1 MGWAK
6 PSVRIQSNQKPRLVA
21 GFSNLPLFALGI
33 LLSGFG
39 LLMIYSSS
47 AVMGLQRYGDAF
59 YFVKKQAFFLAAGWI
74 LYFIVAQ
81 IPIVRLVK
89 VRMVFLAAALLLL
102 VAVFI
107 PGFGAAA
114 GGAQRWLNFG
124 FSRFQ
129 PSEIARLLLVFYIAA
144 TLTLRADRLNSFNR
158 GFLPLLIITGLMM
171 LLLILQ
177 PDFGG
182 AMSVLV
188 LSIALWF
195 IGGVPMT
202 YLAGL
207 FILTLPA
214 IALVVM
220 KAAYRAKRVLTFL
233 DPFAD
238 SQGSGFQVIQSY
250 LAFLNGGWTGVGI
263 GNSQQKLFYLPE
275 AHTDFIFSVLGEE
288 LGVVGVVLIASL
300 FLGLLYLGAKITRSQ
315 MSNFGYYLGC
325 GVTLFLVVPAL
336 LNMMVTF
343 GLLPTKGLPLPFF
356 SSGGSSLLACLM
368 ALGALQSLSARRN
381 EELK

>member
-1 MGWAK
+1 MGWDKSHLLKGKSEAR
-6 PSVRIQSNQKPRLVA
+6 SISGL
-21 GFSNLPLFALGI
+21 SNLPLFGMG
-33 LLSGFG
+33 LLLTAFG

-47 AVMGLQRYGDAF
+47 AVMGLQKYGDAF
-59 YFVKKQAFFLAAGWI
+59 YFVKKQAIFLIAGWV
-74 LYFIVAQ
+74 LYFVVAQ
-81 IPIVRLVK
+81 VPIVRLVHY
-89 VRMVFLAAALLLL
+89 RMLFLGVALVSLI
-102 VAVFI
+102 AVFI
-107 PGFGAAA
+107 PGLGATA
-114 GGAQRWLNFG
+114 GGAQRWISLG
-124 FSRFQ
+124 FTRVQ
-129 PSEIARLLLVFYIAA
+129 PSEIARLLLVFYVAA
-144 TLTLRADRLNSFNR
+144 TLTLRSDRLKSFNK
-158 GFLPLLIITGLMM
+158 GFLPLLIVTGAFMF
-171 LLLILQ
+171 LLILQ

-188 LSIALWF
+188 LSLALWF

-202 YLAGL
+202 YLSGL

-214 IALVVM
+214 IVLVVM

-288 LGVVGVVLIASL
+288 LGVVGVLLIVSL
-300 FLGLLYLGAKITRSQ
+300 FLGVLYLGAKITRSQ
-315 MSNFGYYLGC
+315 ISTFGYYLGC
-325 GVTLFLVVPAL
+325 GVTLFIVLPAL

-368 ALGALQSLSARRN
+368 ALGVLQSLSARRN
-381 EELK
+381 DDVK

>member
-1 MGWAK
+1 MSWEKA
-6 PSVRIQSNQKPRLVA
+6 PRFHDQSESRLIA
-21 GFSNLPLFALGI
+21 GFSNLPLFGMGI
-33 LLSGFG
+33 LLTAFG

-47 AVMGLQRYGDAF
+47 AVMGLQKYGDAF
-59 YFVKKQAFFLAAGWI
+59 YFVKKQALFLVAGWC
-74 LYFIVAQ
+74 LYFVVAQ

-89 VRMVFLAAALLLL
+89 LRMLFLVTALLILLAVFL
-102 VAVFI
+102 
-107 PGFGAAA
+107 PGIGASA
-114 GGAQRWLNFG
+114 GGAQRWISFG
-124 FSRFQ
+124 FTRFQ
-129 PSEIARLLLVFYIAA
+129 PSEIARLLLVFYISA
-144 TLTLRADRLNSFNR
+144 TLTLRSDRLNSFNK
-158 GFLPLLIITGLMM
+158 GFLPLLIVTGAMM
-171 LLLILQ
+171 FLLILQ

-202 YLAGL
+202 YLSGL
-207 FILTLPA
+207 FILTIPA
-214 IALVVM
+214 IVLVVM

-250 LAFLNGGWTGVGI
+250 LAFFNGGWTGVGI

-288 LGVVGVVLIASL
+288 LGVVGVILIVSL
-300 FLGLLYLGAKITRSQ
+300 FLGVLYLGARITRSQ
-315 MSNFGYYLGC
+315 ISTFGYYLGC
-325 GVTLFLVVPAL
+325 GVTLFLVLPAL

-356 SSGGSSLLACLM
+356 SSGGSSLLACLL
-368 ALGALQSLSARRN
+368 ALGILQSLSSRRN
-381 EELK
+381 EDIK